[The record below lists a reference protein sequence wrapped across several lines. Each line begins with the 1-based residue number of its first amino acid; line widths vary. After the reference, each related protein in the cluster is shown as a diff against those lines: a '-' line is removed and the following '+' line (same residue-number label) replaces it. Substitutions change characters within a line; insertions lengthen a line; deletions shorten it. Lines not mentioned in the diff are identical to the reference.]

1 MAIQESDIMD
11 FGNGIIGDDTF
22 DVWRKKTNS
31 LKGEIDIVNTTL
43 TDKINTDV
51 ANLSTVYIPI
61 AGSATSVSTALQF
74 TNNITLSN
82 SNLIIGSR
90 TVSESAGK
98 LSVDGGIASTTSVE
112 ANTVQANSNLSLG
125 TKTYSVPSSP
135 AINNAVLVTQ
145 TDGTLSW
152 QNVSDIF
159 TLSGGLNQTTTV
171 FEEVMPVGSV
181 IPLAGEPNDPNF
193 LLCEGGTVSKDT
205 YPDLFDVIGYSY
217 DTGLSGTQFRLPDY
231 RGRVLVGTQGTS
243 VTFPSSFGAKGGT
256 ETLSTSDHALT
267 IDEIPAHRHWSP
279 WVDDDSGLDGTD
291 RTVVQ
296 SSPLFGADSAT
307 TSLTNNIHIDGDNN
321 SYMSRNSNN
330 EDYYFYTTYA
340 GGEAGDASL
349 TGLTDVTN
357 AQYTGGSSS
366 SGAAHSHNITA
377 SNRVQPYVTVKW
389 YIKAIKNSKV
399 DFKIDIANSG
409 LKSTTFGGDPQT
421 LISPVDETI
430 TLSINPDNTSIAL
443 DNDFKVSVKSS
454 PTIQG
459 PITVVNGEPTA
470 SNHLTTK
477 NYVDTRSDG
486 IRTVTL
492 ETPFGAVRTD
502 HSIEHGLG
510 GVPNI
515 VQKFVRFNA
524 TTPGTDHRIGELIP
538 LYEGTTWSGTIGQ
551 FGTSVTATHFKW
563 GHGGPDASHEHIYF
577 ADKQGSYDYFYGD
590 DSTLAE
596 EDKPTLVINLIRFI

>member
-22 DVWRKKTNS
+22 DVWRKKTNRVKVELDS
-31 LKGEIDIVNTTL
+31 VNTTL
-43 TDKINTDV
+43 TTKINTDV
-51 ANLSTVYIPI
+51 ANLSTVYIPQS
-61 AGSATSVSTALQF
+61 GSATSVSTALQF

-217 DTGLSGTQFRLPDY
+217 DTGLSGDQFRLPDY

-256 ETLSTSDHALT
+256 ETLSTSGHALT
-267 IDEIPAHRHWSP
+267 IDEMPKHDHVPNRNTYGTYNGLVRKSTQGYNTSRG
-279 WVDDDSGLDGTD
+279 VDT
-291 RTVVQ
+291 TV
-296 SSPLFGADSAT
+296 GE
-307 TSLTNNIHIDGDNN
+307 IDILNKALPQEEGGD
-321 SYMSRNSNN
+321 
-330 EDYYFYTTYA
+330 
-340 GGEAGDASL
+340 
-349 TGLTDVTN
+349 VP
-357 AQYTGGSSS
+357 
-366 SGAAHSHNITA
+366 HSHNITA

-399 DFKIDIANSG
+399 DFKINIANSG
-409 LKSTTFGGDPQT
+409 LKSTTFGGEPQT

-430 TLSINPDNTSIAL
+430 ALSINPDNTSIAL

-459 PITVVNGEPTA
+459 TITATGNVISEEPTA

-563 GHGGPDASHEHIYF
+563 GHGGPEGHEHIYF